1 VAWWQKFRTSSALS
15 TNVLV
20 LFLLGIEILA
30 GFYWLK
36 SSFDEGIR
44 RIETRLDTVENKLT
58 VIEQKMTEPEKRI

>member
-1 VAWWQKFRTSSALS
+1 M
-15 TNVLV
+15 LV

-36 SSFDEGIR
+36 SSLDEGIR